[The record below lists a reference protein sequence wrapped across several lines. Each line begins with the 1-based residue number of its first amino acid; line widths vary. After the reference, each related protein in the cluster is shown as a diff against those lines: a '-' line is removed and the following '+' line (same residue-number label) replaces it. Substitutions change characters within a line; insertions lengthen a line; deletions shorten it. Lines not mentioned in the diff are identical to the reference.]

1 MQHLAT
7 GCFALLGSPHHLHHV
22 ERADV
27 RSPGLLQRHAGHD
40 ASTAG
45 PVWCRPVDVFVF
57 GICGG
62 SGAGKTT
69 LTRRLVPRLG
79 PGEVSVLAFDAY
91 YRDLS
96 HLPFAERRA
105 GNFDHPDSLDGE
117 LFLQHLDALKQGI
130 DVDVPVYDFSTHTMT
145 GHFERVEAAP
155 LLLVEGILLLAF
167 EEVAERLDYS
177 IFMDVPEDVRL
188 HRRIHRDVTER
199 GRPEDHVRRQFAATV
214 APMHDACVQPNRHR
228 ADRIVSPVDVDQLAG
243 ELVAMLA
250 RVTVAAGPGI
260 LAG

>member
-1 MQHLAT
+1 M
-7 GCFALLGSPHHLHHV
+7 
-22 ERADV
+22 
-27 RSPGLLQRHAGHD
+27 
-40 ASTAG
+40 
-45 PVWCRPVDVFVF
+45 DVFVF

-69 LTRRLVPRLG
+69 LTRRLVQRLG
-79 PGEVSVLAFDAY
+79 PGEVRVLAFDAY

-96 HLPFAERRA
+96 HLPFAERRRR
-105 GNFDHPDSLDGE
+105 NFDHPDSLDSD

-145 GHFERVEAAP
+145 GGFERVEAAP

-167 EEVAERLDYS
+167 EEVVSRLDYS

-188 HRRIHRDVTER
+188 QRRIHRDMTER

-214 APMHDACVQPNRHR
+214 APMHDAYVQPNRHR
-228 ADRIVSPVDVDQLAG
+228 ADRVVTGDASDEFVD
-243 ELVAMLA
+243 ELMAMLEPGM
-250 RVTVAAGPGI
+250 AAAP
-260 LAG
+260 AG